1 MLLILSVTLVTL
13 AAISATFTAWA
24 VVIDARIATALARAF
39 GATPRQISCRTDDRA
54 LVPGLAAACLGIP
67 AGLLL
72 FQAAGGQL
80 NEAMPPLLWLLAV
93 ILATLITVAAVTFIP
108 ARIGARQAIA
118 EVLRTE

>member
-1 MLLILSVTLVTL
+1 M
-13 AAISATFTAWA
+13 
-24 VVIDARIATALARAF
+24 IDARIATALARAF
-39 GATPRQISCRTDDRA
+39 GATPRQITA
-54 LVPGLAAACLGIP
+54 GLTTAQLVPGLAAACLGIP

-80 NEAMPPLLWLLAV
+80 NEAVPPLLWLLAV
-93 ILATLITVAAVTFIP
+93 ILGTLITVTAVTFIP